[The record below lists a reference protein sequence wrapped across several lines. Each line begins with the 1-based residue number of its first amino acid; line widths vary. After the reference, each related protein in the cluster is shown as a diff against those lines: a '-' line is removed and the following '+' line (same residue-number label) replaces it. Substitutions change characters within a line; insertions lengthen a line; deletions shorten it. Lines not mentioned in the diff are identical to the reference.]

1 MFAIEESDFTVIVLV
16 AVISIFI
23 WLQWA
28 ITNSEFIKEFLFGE
42 QLREIDEI
50 NYFLFTKYSGS
61 LFLGVFPCLVC
72 IKLLPHYS
80 FSDYGL
86 SSAVNLVSFY
96 WILALGTI
104 IIILNWLI
112 SKKKKTHLICP
123 LMLKHEWNTKRISI
137 YSVSFGVY
145 LFSVEL
151 LFRGILFFPLVHV
164 MGVLPAIFI
173 NVLIYTISQTPKGV
187 NETIGIFLFSLVL
200 CIATFQTGTI
210 WVAFLLHV
218 VFILSNGLMA
228 FFLHPEIKSLKARNR
243 IKAF

>member
-1 MFAIEESDFTVIVLV
+1 MFTIEESDFAVIVLV

-23 WLQWA
+23 WLQWT

-42 QLREIDEI
+42 RPTEIDEI
-50 NYFLFTKYSGS
+50 NYFLFTKYSGI
-61 LFLGVFPCLVC
+61 LLLGVFPCFVC
-72 IKLLPHYS
+72 SKLLPQYS

-86 SSAVNLVSFY
+86 SNSINLVSFY
-96 WILALGTI
+96 WILALGAI

-112 SKKKKTHLICP
+112 AKRKKAHLICP
-123 LMLKHEWNTKRISI
+123 LMLKHEWNAKRISI

-151 LFRGILFFPLVHV
+151 LFRGILFFPLVQV

-173 NVLIYTISQTPKGV
+173 NVSSYTISQTPKGL
-187 NETIGIFLFSLVL
+187 NETIAKLLFSLVL
-200 CIATFQTGTI
+200 CIAALQTGTI
-210 WVAFLLHV
+210 WVAFFLHV

-228 FFLHPEIKSLKARNR
+228 FLLHPEMKILKARNR